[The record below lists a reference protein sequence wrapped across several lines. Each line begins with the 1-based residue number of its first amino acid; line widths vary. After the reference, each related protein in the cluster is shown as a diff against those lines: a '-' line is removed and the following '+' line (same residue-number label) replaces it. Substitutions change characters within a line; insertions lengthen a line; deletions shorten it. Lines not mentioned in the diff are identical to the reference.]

1 MLVAVAL
8 AWSQGLQAATVPK
21 PGDDFFA
28 FANADWLAA
37 TSIPPGKKRWAARD
51 DISAVTR
58 RQVADVVMAA
68 VAKRTPSNAKVADF
82 YSAWLDER
90 NIEGR
95 GLAPLA
101 RQLDSIAALHDKT
114 ALARWLGAHAES
126 DADPLD
132 VGTYDSSQL
141 FGVSVGHGIR
151 GETATFVYLVQ
162 GGLVLDSRDD
172 YLNETVPAR
181 ERREHYRDYIARQL
195 ELAGFDRTKERAAAV
210 LALETAIARAHAS
223 NEESTP
229 DANADHHWPRAEFPK
244 RAPGF
249 DWTAFFTAAS
259 LAQRSDVVVWQP
271 AAASGEAALVASTP
285 IAVWQDYLRFHL
297 VDRHADV
304 LPRAF
309 AQAAADFRGSAQ
321 HSRAEGALEATNR
334 ALPMQ
339 VGKLY
344 VEKYFPR
351 EYRERVETIRSNV
364 LAAFR
369 LHVAAAAWMSPA
381 SRQMALAKLDTLYF
395 DVGYPESWPDDA
407 GLVID
412 AHDAFG
418 NQDRLARWNY
428 RRTIAKLGR
437 PVDRHEWKLAPQSAA
452 GLLNFGMNSYN
463 FSAALLQPPKFDA
476 NAPEAANYGAIGA
489 IMGHEISHFVD
500 TLGAEYD
507 ARGADVHWWTDADST
522 QYEAA
527 SRALVEQFG
536 GYEPF
541 DGVRIDGKAVLVEN
555 VADLGGLAAALD
567 ACRRALGAG
576 HDREFF
582 LGFARA
588 WRAKLTDEALRAQS
602 SSGDHAPE
610 TFRVSTVRNFDA
622 WYEAFDVKP
631 GERLYL
637 EPGARGHIW

>member
-1 MLVAVAL
+1 
-8 AWSQGLQAATVPK
+8 
-21 PGDDFFA
+21 
-28 FANADWLAA
+28 
-37 TSIPPGKKRWAARD
+37 
-51 DISAVTR
+51 
-58 RQVADVVMAA
+58 
-68 VAKRTPSNAKVADF
+68 
-82 YSAWLDER
+82 
-90 NIEGR
+90 
-95 GLAPLA
+95 
-101 RQLDSIAALHDKT
+101 
-114 ALARWLGAHAES
+114 
-126 DADPLD
+126 
-132 VGTYDSSQL
+132 
-141 FGVSVGHGIR
+141 
-151 GETATFVYLVQ
+151 
-162 GGLVLDSRDD
+162 
-172 YLNETVPAR
+172 
-181 ERREHYRDYIARQL
+181 
-195 ELAGFDRTKERAAAV
+195 
-210 LALETAIARAHAS
+210 
-223 NEESTP
+223 
-229 DANADHHWPRAEFPK
+229 
-244 RAPGF
+244 
-249 DWTAFFTAAS
+249 
-259 LAQRSDVVVWQP
+259 
-271 AAASGEAALVASTP
+271 
-285 IAVWQDYLRFHL
+285 
-297 VDRHADV
+297 
-304 LPRAF
+304 
-309 AQAAADFRGSAQ
+309 
-321 HSRAEGALEATNR
+321 
-334 ALPMQ
+334 
-339 VGKLY
+339 
-344 VEKYFPR
+344 
-351 EYRERVETIRSNV
+351 
-364 LAAFR
+364 
-369 LHVAAAAWMSPA
+369 
-381 SRQMALAKLDTLYF
+381 
-395 DVGYPESWPDDA
+395 
-407 GLVID
+407 VID